1 MGLAKNKPYWT
12 VEEYLAFEKTS
23 PIKHEYVS
31 GQLYTMAGG
40 TKNHNRIADD
50 FGAVL
55 NRQFAQR
62 GQSCEAFTPD
72 VKVPVNPEVYYYPDV
87 VVACDELTEDEDDDE
102 YIAENPV
109 LLVEV
114 LSKRTQR
121 TDRYEKMREYQFL
134 PSLREYVII
143 EQTHYQVE
151 VYHHH
156 AAGEAWQKEIHTD
169 PTQEVVLA
177 SVNARFTLA
186 EIYGRVRFG
195 ATMEDEE
202 RENP

>member
-1 MGLAKNKPYWT
+1 MGFAKAKPHWT

-23 PIKHEYVS
+23 PIRHEYVS
-31 GQLYTMAGG
+31 GQLYAMAGG

-50 FGAVL
+50 LGAVL

-62 GQSCEAFTPD
+62 GQHCEAFTSD
-72 VKVPVNPEVYYYPDV
+72 VKVHAHPEVYYYPDV
-87 VVACDELTEDEDDDE
+87 VVACDELTEDEDE

-121 TDRYEKMREYQFL
+121 TDRFEKMREYQFL

-151 VYHHH
+151 VYRH
-156 AAGEAWQKEIHTD
+156 ATAGEAWQKEVYTE
-169 PTQEVVLA
+169 PAQEVFLA
-177 SVNARFTLA
+177 SVKASFTLA
-186 EIYGRVRFG
+186 EIYARVRFE
-195 ATMEDEE
+195 AYSEE
-202 RENP
+202 GESE

>member
-1 MGLAKNKPYWT
+1 MGFAQAKPHWT

-23 PIKHEYVS
+23 PVRHEYVS
-31 GQLYTMAGG
+31 GQLYARVGG
-40 TKNHNRIADD
+40 TKKHHRIANDL
-50 FGAVL
+50 GVTL

-62 GQSCEAFTPD
+62 RHPYEAFASD
-72 VKVPVNPEVYYYPDV
+72 VKVHVNPEVYYYPDV
-87 VVACDELTEDEDDDE
+87 VVACEELAEDEDE

-134 PSLREYVII
+134 PSLREYLLI

-151 VYHHH
+151 VYRHT
-156 AAGEAWQKEIHTD
+156 AAGEAWQKEVYTALE
-169 PTQEVVLA
+169 QEVVLA
-177 SVNARFTLA
+177 SVKTSFTLA
-186 EIYGRVRFG
+186 ESYARVRFG
-195 ATMEDEE
+195 ANSEE
-202 RENP
+202 GESE